1 MIEYQGSYA
10 GFGRCPAE
18 HGKSTPVAEFSL
30 PRVFFFAAQKEG
42 WNGHRAGSPQQKRKF
57 REKRSQK

>member
-1 MIEYQGSYA
+1 MIEYQGSRA
-10 GFGRCPAE
+10 GFGRRPTE

-42 WNGHRAGSPQQKRKF
+42 WAKKQKFPAAKKKIF
-57 REKRSQK
+57 VKKGVKK